1 MVEIIAPQGK
11 ICLIDDVYGPLDL
24 RMLQPKSITVVF
36 ENVFTRP
43 NFQTADMLEQHHLL
57 SIVAELVDTG
67 VIQTTLIERLSPGTC
82 ESGNGR
88 DDRKTRAGA
97 IPGLVVMRKNSR
109 VDFRDR
115 MEYK

>member
-43 NFQTADMLEQHHLL
+43 NLQTADMLEQHHLL
-57 SIVAELVDTG
+57 SMVAELVDMG
-67 VIQTTLIERLSPGTC
+67 VIQTTLTERLSPITA
-82 ESGNGR
+82 SNLR
-88 DDRKTRAGA
+88 RAHAKVETGDM
-97 IPGLVVMRKNSR
+97 IGKLVLEQFP
-109 VDFRDR
+109 D
-115 MEYK
+115 